1 MTMVMKISL
10 LDAKSSIG
18 FNNALSYTT
27 RFSHTERMRKQHIV
41 WPDKICEFMVAII
54 LKAILDVENFSLL
67 LTFSPSTS
75 SYSRSYI
82 KKKKEVLMTELFTT
96 EMSTAVF
103 GSHNNSA
110 AVCVRKDYGQTTIA
124 ICFIHKICVYSKAVV
139 HRLKRAIHPHNEI

>member
-18 FNNALSYTT
+18 FNNALPYTT

-82 KKKKEVLMTELFTT
+82 KKKKRSTYDRIVYNRNEHRRFWVTQQFSCGLCSQRLWPNHHCHLF
-96 EMSTAVF
+96 
-103 GSHNNSA
+103 
-110 AVCVRKDYGQTTIA
+110 
-124 ICFIHKICVYSKAVV
+124 YSQN
-139 HRLKRAIHPHNEI
+139 LCIF